1 MPFSVQIRC
10 IEPPLP
16 LVQPVALPNSS
27 ATISFRSPPLAR
39 YSACPRYVPN
49 TTSSGRRAWQRPT
62 GPASCPMERWTGLLI
77 RSVGYALV
85 TSSSTRRIR
94 YNARKNRSCMGQLLF
109 AFALQ
114 IPGIGLRES
123 VLEACL
129 GSPAEA
135 VQLARV
141 QCLARHAVGLARIEP
156 HPARITDR
164 LTHAF
169 RQLANRHVHAGAE
182 VNRLGPVVTLPYPPA
197 RVGQLADENELTPR
211 RPRAPT
217 LHPPPTP
224 FFRP

>member
-49 TTSSGRRAWQRPT
+49 TTSSGRKASQTPT
-62 GPASCPMERWTGLLI
+62 DTASCPMERWTGLLI
-77 RSVGYALV
+77 RSVGYALA

-114 IPGIGLRES
+114 IPGIGLREG
-123 VLEACL
+123 VLEARL

-141 QCLARHAVGLARIEP
+141 QSLARHPV
-156 HPARITDR
+156 R
-164 LTHAF
+164 LPPL
-169 RQLANRHVHAGAE
+169 Q
-182 VNRLGPVVTLPYPPA
+182 PQPPA
-197 RVGQLADENELTPR
+197 TTP
-211 RPRAPT
+211 
-217 LHPPPTP
+217 
-224 FFRP
+224 